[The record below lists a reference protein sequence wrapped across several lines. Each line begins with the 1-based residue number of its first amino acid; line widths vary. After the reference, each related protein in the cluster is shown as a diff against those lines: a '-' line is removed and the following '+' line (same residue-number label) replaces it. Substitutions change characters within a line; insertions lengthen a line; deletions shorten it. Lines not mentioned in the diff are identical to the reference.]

1 MSRMHLPRLPAGLSA
16 GRATTVVAAVSGIIA
31 VPAGL
36 HPTVSPLV
44 DACFVFASVFVV
56 TWAAALAPWWMVA
69 LAAGVAAI
77 GAPTP
82 LLVAIA
88 VVGVLVASAT
98 GIGTEPSPPALAFA
112 TLCAL
117 QVLARLEVGG
127 FVGASSLLGCGVALT
142 LFVVGIRKRPLLARQ
157 RAWFVLGV
165 AGSLLVVGLVGLV
178 VAVLG
183 AREPLSQGNR
193 QARAGLAALQ
203 RGDIE
208 GATVVFTDAAQQ
220 FAQADEALSSQW
232 AQVAR
237 FIPIAAH
244 YQRAGAGVAAGATR
258 VMGSASEA
266 LQGIDADTIRVVDG
280 AIDIDAVTALRQP
293 FADLDAAIT
302 EFGDVLD
309 GVATEWLAGPLTRRF
324 DDVRR
329 QIGSQEMQLDNA
341 RLALEVAPAMLGADR
356 PHHYLVAFTT
366 PAEARGLGGFMGN
379 YAEVTID
386 AGRIEVTTFGTND
399 ELDEGGP
406 DPEQRRIDGPEEF
419 VTRWGGFGFVD
430 PDDGTTG
437 VSPWKNITMPPDFPV
452 VGEVIASLYPQS
464 GGRELDGVFA
474 LDTTAV
480 ATLMTFTGPVEVPGV
495 PAPIKPDTVER
506 FIIADQYALAAGDE
520 RTDLLDTIAQATLE
534 RLMTSALPN
543 PTDLG
548 RAFGPVARAG
558 HLTAWSPKPDE
569 QELFQRLGMA
579 GAMPRLGG
587 GDGIS
592 VVIDNAGANKL
603 DAYFQ
608 IDVQYDAIVAEASG
622 SVQST
627 ATITLTNSVQP
638 DGLPKYVLSNIY
650 GLEVGTN
657 RTLVSVYSAVP
668 VQWATLDGETVQMDR
683 GATFGWQVV
692 SMFLDVLPGESRTL
706 HLELAGWVE
715 PGPYRLTTRVQPMA
729 LPQTYRTSVER
740 E

>member
-1 MSRMHLPRLPAGLSA
+1 MSRMRLSGLSA
-16 GRATTVVAAVSGIIA
+16 ARTTVGIAAVSAVLA

-36 HPTVSPLV
+36 HPTVSPWV
-44 DACFVFASVFVV
+44 DAGFVAVSVFAV
-56 TWAAALAPWWMVA
+56 TWAAALAPWWLVA
-69 LAAGVAAI
+69 LAAGIAAI
-77 GAPTP
+77 TAPSP
-82 LLVAIA
+82 LLVAVA
-88 VVGVLVASAT
+88 AAGVLIASAS
-98 GIGTEPSPPALAFA
+98 GIGTEPSSPALALA

-117 QVLARLEVGG
+117 QVLARLELGG
-127 FVGASSLLGCGVALT
+127 FVGASSCVGCGVALV
-142 LFVVGIRKRPLLARQ
+142 LFVVGMRARPVLVRQ
-157 RAWFVLGV
+157 RAWFVMGV
-165 AGSLLVVGLVGLV
+165 AGALLVVGLVGLV

-208 GATVVFTDAAQQ
+208 GATAVFADAAQQ
-220 FAQADEALSSQW
+220 FARADEALSSQW
-232 AQVAR
+232 AHVAR

-244 YQRAGAGVAAGATR
+244 YQRAGEGVAAGATD
-258 VMGSASEA
+258 VMGSAVEA

-309 GVATEWLAGPLTRRF
+309 RVATEWLATPLTRRF

-329 QIGSQEMQLDNA
+329 QIGSQEVQLDNA
-341 RLALEVAPAMLGADR
+341 RLALDVAPSMLGADR
-356 PHHYLVAFTT
+356 PHHYFIAFTT

-386 AGRIEVTTFGTND
+386 RGRIDVTTFGTND

-406 DPEQRRIDGPEEF
+406 GPDERRISGSDEF

-437 VSPWKNITMPPDFPV
+437 LEPWKNITMPPDFPT

-474 LDTTAV
+474 LDTKAI
-480 ATLMTFTGPVEVPGV
+480 ATLMTFTGPVQVPDV
-495 PAPIKPDTVER
+495 PTPIGADTVER

-520 RTDLLDTIAQATLE
+520 RTDLLDTIAEATLD

-558 HLTAWSPKPDE
+558 HLTAWSPVADE
-569 QELFQRLGMA
+569 QQLFERLGMA

-587 GDGIS
+587 GDGIAA
-592 VVIDNAGANKL
+592 VIDNAGANKL

-608 IDVQYDAIVAEASG
+608 VDVQYDARSVESTG
-622 SVQST
+622 SVEST
-627 ATITLTNSVQP
+627 AVITLTNSVQP
-638 DGLPKYVLSNIY
+638 EGLPKYVLSNIY

-657 RTLVSVYSAVP
+657 RTLLSVYSAVP
-668 VQWATLDGETVQMDR
+668 VQSATLDGVPVQMDR

-692 SMFLDVLPGESRTL
+692 TMFLDVPPGEARTL
-706 HLELAGWVE
+706 RLDLAGRVD

-729 LPQTYRTSVER
+729 LPQTYRTTVDRS
-740 E
+740 